1 MPRVKKTKSA
11 ANFLFIS
18 VCSHNSHAL
27 PPPPLSSTLSSSP
40 PLSLSLSRTPS
51 TTSLAHSSFSPAPFS
66 QQTVRVFGFDF
77 DFIKSMTHPAVWQP
91 SWPFALMCCPYP
103 YPIPHTPNFLFS
115 SDFNPKL
122 LLCVCLSLCLFEA
135 FNEL

>member
-18 VCSHNSHAL
+18 VCSHNSHSL
-27 PPPPLSSTLSSSP
+27 HPSPTLSVSAFL
-40 PLSLSLSRTPS
+40 PLPHSRITRTLFCCSLC
-51 TTSLAHSSFSPAPFS
+51 PASGS

-91 SWPFALMCCPYP
+91 SWPFALMCSPYP
-103 YPIPHTPNFLFS
+103 YPIARFPYLLFS

-122 LLCVCLSLCLFEA
+122 LLSVCLRHLTNCNCCQFA
-135 FNEL
+135 VADF